1 MMPQAMDNRAGE
13 LRTESRG
20 ETRDRSG
27 SPQRQQP
34 ASKFA
39 GKRIHFIGIGGS
51 GMSGLARML
60 LDSGAIISGSEPKPN
75 PQTIELAERGVKI
88 SRNQLGEL
96 VSREVDLV
104 VRTAAVKDT
113 NAEFQTAAQY
123 GLQTIKYAQMLGMV
137 MAERL
142 GVAIAGTHGKSTTT
156 AMTAFALT
164 RCGAD
169 PSFVVG
175 GTVPQLG
182 GGSHSGQGRAFIA
195 EACEFDRSFHN
206 LRPKVAVITNVEADH
221 LDCYKDLDEIIESF
235 RTFAKLVPGDGVVL
249 VNGMD
254 RNARKAVAGVQAT
267 VQTVAIDANADWT
280 GVTTA
285 VEDGCYHGE
294 IHRDGTAVA
303 HLRLAVAGIHNFF
316 DATMAIAA
324 CAACGID
331 PAYAADAL
339 AEFRGVDRRM
349 TEVGRY
355 HRAII
360 VDDYGHH
367 PTEIRATLKALRLRY
382 SPDRLLCVFQPH
394 QHSRTRHL
402 LDEFAKA
409 FVDADETIIPDIYFV
424 RDSEAERQRVTAE
437 DLVERINRNGQNAMH
452 LSSFKQI
459 TDLLRTEL
467 GAGDVM
473 VTMGAG
479 NVWEIGRELVAEAE
493 ASMRSSA

>member
-1 MMPQAMDNRAGE
+1 MMPQAMDNQAGE

-20 ETRDRSG
+20 DARGRSP
-27 SPQRQQP
+27 SAPS
-34 ASKFA
+34 ASTFS
-39 GKRIHFIGIGGS
+39 GKRVHFIGIGGS

-60 LDSGAIISGSEPKPN
+60 LDTGAIVSGSEPKPN
-75 PQTIELAERGVKI
+75 AQTTELAKRGAKI
-88 SRNQLGEL
+88 SRDQVGEL
-96 VSREVDLV
+96 VTREVDLV
-104 VRTAAVKDT
+104 VRTAAVKD
-113 NAEFQTAAQY
+113 NNPEYQAATQY
-123 GLQTIKYAQMLGMV
+123 GLQTVKYAQLLGMV
-137 MAERL
+137 MGERF

-164 RCGAD
+164 QCGSD

-182 GGSHSGQGRAFIA
+182 GGSHSGQGRAFVA

-206 LRPKVAVITNVEADH
+206 LRPKVAVITNIEADH

-235 RTFAKLVPGDGVVL
+235 RTFARLVPGDGLVL
-249 VNGMD
+249 VNGVD
-254 RNARKAVAGVQAT
+254 RNARKAVAGLDAT
-267 VQTVAIDANADWT
+267 VQTVAIDANADWA
-280 GVTTA
+280 GITTA

-294 IHRDGTAVA
+294 IQRDGRTVGQM
-303 HLRLAVAGIHNFF
+303 RLSVAGIHNFF
-316 DATMAIAA
+316 DATMAVAA
-324 CAACGID
+324 CAACGVE
-331 PAYAADAL
+331 PAWAADAL
-339 AEFRGVDRRM
+339 GEFHGVDRRM
-349 TEVGRY
+349 SEVGRY
-355 HRAII
+355 RRAII

-367 PTEIRATLKALRLRY
+367 PTEIRTTLKALRQKY

-409 FVDADETIIPDIYFV
+409 FVDADETIIPEIYFV
-424 RDSEAERQRVTAE
+424 RDSEADRQSISAE
-437 DLVERINRNGQNAMH
+437 DLVDRINQNGQNAMH

-467 GAGDVM
+467 GAGDLM

-479 NVWEIGRELVAEAE
+479 NIWEIGRDLVAEAE
-493 ASMRSSA
+493 ASLRSPA

>member
-1 MMPQAMDNRAGE
+1 MDNRVGQ

-20 ETRDRSG
+20 ETRDRSA
-27 SPQRQQP
+27 SPTRQQP

-39 GKRIHFIGIGGS
+39 GKKIHFIGIGGS

-60 LDSGAIISGSEPKPN
+60 MDSGAIVSGSEPNPN
-75 PQTIELAERGVKI
+75 AQTAELIRRGAKI
-88 SRNQLGEL
+88 SQDQLGAL
-96 VSREVDLV
+96 VSRDIDWA

-113 NAEFQTAAQY
+113 NAEYQTAVQY
-123 GLQTIKYAQMLGMV
+123 GLQTVKYAQMLGMV
-137 MAERL
+137 MGERL

-164 RCGAD
+164 QCGVD

-182 GGSHSGQGRAFIA
+182 GGSHSGQGRAFVA

-206 LRPKVAVITNVEADH
+206 LHPKVAVITNVEADH

-235 RTFAKLVPGDGVVL
+235 RTFAKLVPGDGLVL
-249 VNGMD
+249 VNGVD
-254 RNARKAVAGVQAT
+254 RNARKAVNGVSAT
-267 VQTVAIDANADWT
+267 VQTVAIDATADWS

-285 VEDGCYHGE
+285 VEDGCYHGD
-294 IHRDGTAVA
+294 IHRDGQVVA
-303 HLRLAVAGIHNFF
+303 TLRLSVAGIHNFF
-316 DATMAIAA
+316 DATMAVAA
-324 CAACGID
+324 CAACGVD
-331 PAYAADAL
+331 PAWAADAL
-339 AEFRGVDRRM
+339 SEFRGVDRRM

-367 PTEIRATLKALRLRY
+367 PTEIRTTLKALRQKY

-424 RDSEAERQRVTAE
+424 RDSEADRQSISSK
-437 DLVERINRNGQNAMH
+437 DLVERINRNGQSAMH
-452 LSSFKQI
+452 LPNFKQI
-459 TDLLRTEL
+459 TELLRTEL
-467 GAGDVM
+467 GAGDLM

-479 NVWEIGRELVAEAE
+479 NIWEIGRNLVTEAE
-493 ASMRSSA
+493 AALRSPA